1 MGKTFSSPIEPLFQ
15 IFSYI
20 PYHGHGKEIALII
33 DCDNAKADAIYGIM
47 EELSKFGD
55 C

>member
-1 MGKTFSSPIEPLFQ
+1 MDTEK
-15 IFSYI
+15 
-20 PYHGHGKEIALII
+20 KIALII
-33 DCDNAKADAIYGIM
+33 EADAIYGIM

>member
-1 MGKTFSSPIEPLFQ
+1 MDSAMKL
-15 IFSYI
+15 
-20 PYHGHGKEIALII
+20 ALII

-47 EELSKFGD
+47 EERSKFGN